1 MRKQEGATA
10 PVVESFRLGSGET
23 AAKADARNNPAHGHP
38 TGRVVYPDSPQHHHY
53 DDLGSSPSSGLGS
66 SAGVSE

>member
-1 MRKQEGATA
+1 MMNATDYA
-10 PVVESFRLGSGET
+10 YWCGRFKALVEAMAGEFPTTDAILRAAARETLRAFRNAT
-23 AAKADARNNPAHGHP
+23 
-38 TGRVVYPDSPQHHHY
+38 T